1 MREDS
6 SVARRTRA
14 VAFAFGLFRS
24 GAPAGSAIG
33 LCVLLIGL
41 SLFNG
46 CSPRPSLEE
55 GVRRVTRPM
64 MGTLVEIVWRT
75 RGGEHEAEAVRTALN
90 RMDALAARM
99 SLYDPSSELVKLNAA
114 AGKAPVEVSD
124 ELLEVIERSL
134 TVSGMTGGAFD
145 VTVGPVEAAWGDIQ
159 REGGGRVPGDQAVR
173 DALDRVGYEHVRI
186 DRKAKTV
193 FLEKEGMRIDLGG
206 IAKGYIVDQGM
217 AWVDRGGIKDALV
230 NAGGDIRASGG
241 PESPP
246 WRIGLQDPLEKGG
259 LLGFFS
265 LREGAIVT
273 SGTYER
279 YFQAKEGRFAH
290 IVDPRTGRPVRG
302 LLGVTVVAEESSLAD
317 ALATAAM
324 VGGREGGID
333 LLNRFP
339 GVRGVLVDEEGTVW
353 VEQGLKEVLELDSLP
368 ARYTVRFYG
377 GPASLRMGM
386 PQGFGW
392 VSPVNRRWAWIVQ
405 GRNPSLS
412 QKRTASG
419 LLT

>member
-1 MREDS
+1 VHGDFS
-6 SVARRTRA
+6 AAKRTRA
-14 VAFAFGLFRS
+14 VAVAYELFRS
-24 GAPAGSAIG
+24 GADACGAI
-33 LCVLLIGL
+33 VLMLFLMGL
-41 SLFNG
+41 SLFTG
-46 CSPRPSLEE
+46 CAPRPPLQES
-55 GVRRVTRPM
+55 VRRVTRPM

-75 RGGEHEAEAVRTALN
+75 RGGEDEAETVRSALN

-99 SLYDPSSELVKLNAA
+99 SLYDPSSELVKINEA
-114 AGKAPVEVSD
+114 AGKAPVQVSD
-124 ELLEVIERSL
+124 DLLEVIEKSL
-134 TVSGMTGGAFD
+134 TVSGITGGAFD

-173 DALDRVGYEHVRI
+173 DALDRVGYERVRV

-206 IAKGYIVDQGM
+206 IAKGYIVDRGM
-217 AWVDRGGIKDALV
+217 AWVNGGGIREALV

-246 WRIGLQDPLEKGG
+246 WRIGLQDPLDKGG

-265 LREGAIVT
+265 LREGAVVT

-279 YFQAKEGRFAH
+279 YFKTKEGRFAH
-290 IVDPRTGRPVRG
+290 IVDPRTGRPVQG
-302 LLGVTVVAEESSLAD
+302 LLSVTVVAEDSSLAD
-317 ALATAAM
+317 ALATAVM
-324 VGGREGGID
+324 VGGRQGGID
-333 LLNRFP
+333 LLHRFP
-339 GVRGVLVDEEGTVW
+339 GAKGVLVDEDGTVW
-353 VEQGLKEVLELDSLP
+353 VEEGLKEVLELGSLP

-377 GPASLRMGM
+377 APASLRTDG
-386 PQGFGW
+386 PQGFGGL
-392 VSPVNRRWAWIVQ
+392 SPVSRRWAWIVH
-405 GRNPSLS
+405 GRNPSPS